1 MRFLVNVLAANML
14 AALSL
19 SAQPWP
25 AGPALDA
32 AIEQAVAQGRI
43 PGAVLLV
50 GHGGEVVYRKA
61 YGSRALLPVREPM
74 TVDTIFDCASLT
86 KVVATTSSIMR
97 LFEDG
102 KLRIADK
109 VTDYLPEFQNGQSDL
124 TIRDLMIHFSGLR
137 PDVDLVPEWSGYQTG
152 IEKALHD
159 KPAGVAETKFVYSDI
174 NFLLL
179 GEIVRRLSGETLAD
193 FSRDSVFAPLH
204 MSETRFQPPA
214 ILQPRIAPTE
224 KLPTGEIL
232 RGTVHD
238 PTARFMGG
246 IAGHAGLFST
256 ADDLAKFCQMML
268 NLGTSAE
275 GKRLFSPATILK
287 FTSSQTP
294 LSQPV
299 LRGLGWDIDSP
310 LSGNRGELFP
320 IGNSYGHTGFTG
332 TSLWLD
338 PGSQT
343 YVILLANSVHPA
355 RGKSITSLRSRV
367 ATIVAAQVGAG
378 AATTLLPTMTGLD
391 VWESQNFRA
400 LAGKRVGLITN
411 HTGIDRNRS
420 RNIDRMRA
428 AGVNITAI
436 FSPEHGFLGAEDQ
449 LNVSNTKD
457 VSTGI
462 RVWSL
467 YEGANRR
474 PSAQMLRDLDVLV
487 FDIADIGSRYYTY
500 VSTMA
505 YAMEEAAKAK
515 LPFFVLD
522 RPNPITGAHVEGPV
536 IDRDQLSFVGYF
548 PLPVRHGMTVG
559 ELAQMFNTENRIGAN
574 LMVVQMEG
582 WRRAEWFDETGL
594 PWVDPSPNMRS
605 LDAALLYPAI
615 GQLEYS
621 KNYSVGRGTDSPF
634 ELIGAEFIKGSQ
646 LSDELNRKA
655 IPGFRCYPVVFTP
668 NASMLAGKKIEGL
681 RLEIT
686 NRDRF
691 DAGRLGVELMLSL
704 HKLYPGK
711 IDFAVNRK
719 LIGDSVLM
727 QEVTAG
733 QPAVRILARQDEA
746 LKRFRALRAKYLIYR

>member
-50 GHGGEVVYRKA
+50 GHRGEVVYRKA

-193 FSRDSVFAPLH
+193 FARDSVFAPLH

-400 LAGKRVGLITN
+400 LTGKRVGLITN

-605 LDAALLYPAI
+605 LDAAVLYPAI

>member
-50 GHGGEVVYRKA
+50 GHRGEVVYRKA

-193 FSRDSVFAPLH
+193 FARDSVFAPLH

>member
-1 MRFLVNVLAANML
+1 ML

-50 GHGGEVVYRKA
+50 GHRGEVVYRKA

-193 FSRDSVFAPLH
+193 FARDSVFAPLH

>member
-193 FSRDSVFAPLH
+193 FARDSVFAPLH

-294 LSQPV
+294 LGQPV

-582 WRRAEWFDETGL
+582 WRRAEWFDEAGL

>member
-1 MRFLVNVLAANML
+1 MRFLVNLFAAGVL
-14 AALSL
+14 AALSI
-19 SAQPWP
+19 SAQTWP
-25 AGPALDA
+25 AGTALDA

-193 FSRDSVFAPLH
+193 FARDSVFAPLH

-646 LSDELNRKA
+646 LSGELNRKA

>member
-50 GHGGEVVYRKA
+50 GHRGEVVYRKA

-193 FSRDSVFAPLH
+193 FARDSVFAPLH

-294 LSQPV
+294 LGQPV

>member
-50 GHGGEVVYRKA
+50 GHRGEVVYRKA

-137 PDVDLVPEWSGYQTG
+137 PDVDLIPEWTGYQTG

-193 FSRDSVFAPLH
+193 FARDSVFAPLH

-294 LSQPV
+294 LGQPV

>member
-193 FSRDSVFAPLH
+193 FARDSVFAPLH